1 MNREIETSDN
11 LTDPL
16 EALRTILPAGAFSQ
30 EELEEMLPLCQ
41 IARVEAESVLITEG
55 EPSDARVYFIL
66 SGSVS
71 VHIQGKFILKL
82 KNRGDTV
89 GEMGLISAAPRS
101 ATVKTDEPCV
111 FLIVH
116 APLEGLEKQDSDY
129 KFRYFM
135 SRIFNSI
142 LTEKLRRTSDR
153 ARLYEDM
160 ALRSRTVEAQQI
172 SLEEEIATYL
182 HQISLYSHL
191 VDSAKDS
198 ILITDTEGRILIAN
212 PALKQT
218 FGIDTDQ
225 VIGVEFS
232 ALLQVP
238 QAGAVEWEHISQ
250 RASQKGWHGEVLL
263 QHPTKEATPADCSIS
278 AVHDADGEAMAY
290 SVILRDI
297 SERKALEEET
307 RRQRQELERAYQ
319 KLRELDRAKSKFL
332 SLVSHE
338 LRTPIASIMAY
349 SEVLNT
355 EGMADPEDQTKF
367 IDVIHQEAEKLTEM
381 VNKVLAM
388 SKMESG
394 QMLFN
399 FAENQ
404 LEELV
409 RMQVAMWRPRAE
421 SKHLVMT
428 YEAEPELRPT
438 VYDEDNI
445 REAVEQLIDNAIKYT
460 ESGTIKV
467 RVSQDDSETWIRIE
481 DSGRGIEGQ
490 DLGQLL
496 ENFGR
501 GDQTA
506 TGHGLGLGLPL
517 CYLIV
522 KAHSGELH
530 LEPNQQ
536 KGTTASIVLPLR
548 PPPEAMAS

>member
-1 MNREIETSDN
+1 
-11 LTDPL
+11 
-16 EALRTILPAGAFSQ
+16 
-30 EELEEMLPLCQ
+30 
-41 IARVEAESVLITEG
+41 
-55 EPSDARVYFIL
+55 
-66 SGSVS
+66 
-71 VHIQGKFILKL
+71 
-82 KNRGDTV
+82 
-89 GEMGLISAAPRS
+89 
-101 ATVKTDEPCV
+101 
-111 FLIVH
+111 
-116 APLEGLEKQDSDY
+116 
-129 KFRYFM
+129 
-135 SRIFNSI
+135 
-142 LTEKLRRTSDR
+142 
-153 ARLYEDM
+153 
-160 ALRSRTVEAQQI
+160 
-172 SLEEEIATYL
+172 
-182 HQISLYSHL
+182 
-191 VDSAKDS
+191 
-198 ILITDTEGRILIAN
+198 
-212 PALKQT
+212 
-218 FGIDTDQ
+218 
-225 VIGVEFS
+225 
-232 ALLQVP
+232 VP
-238 QAGAVEWEHISQ
+238 QADASYWEHVSQ
-250 RASQKGWHGEVLL
+250 RASQKGWQGEVLL
-263 QHPTKEATPADCSIS
+263 QHPTKEAIPADCSIS